1 MKALSVAVL
10 AFLMLAAGAAQAAG
24 RPAYRDGRIL
34 FVTSFDAGFGRHA
47 NIVAVDPS
55 TGERTTIAPANV
67 DTENPAASRDGRRL
81 AFVRGFQEGGPLR
94 GLYVSDGRGRQVHR
108 IAPFGLSPTWSPD
121 ASRLAYV
128 RDQHVVV
135 MRADGTHR
143 HRLALTDVL
152 MVAWSPRGDRLLVA
166 RGRDGCCLQLV
177 RPDGSGLRTV
187 LRVPRS
193 EKLVHPAWSPDGR
206 RIAFEHGT
214 SCVGMT
220 CAGGATVIAT
230 LSGRVVQTLSE
241 AFYLTWSPSG
251 RNVAYG
257 TGDGVFVHSLSD
269 GSVRQAFEGTLE
281 TFGIAWQAR

>member
-1 MKALSVAVL
+1 VKVLSLVVV
-10 AFLMLAAGAAQAAG
+10 AFLALAEPAAQAAG
-24 RPAYRDGRIL
+24 TSRDGRIL

-47 NIVAVDPS
+47 NVVAVDPA
-55 TGERTTIAPANV
+55 TGQRATIAAASV
-67 DTENPAASRDGRRL
+67 DTENPATTRDGRRL

-94 GLYVSDGRGRQVHR
+94 GLYVSDGRGRHAHR

-143 HRLALTDVL
+143 RTLALTDVL
-152 MVAWSPRGDRLLVA
+152 RVAWSPRGDRLLVA

-177 RPDGSGLRTV
+177 HPDGTGLTTV
-187 LRVPRS
+187 LRVPS
-193 EKLVHPAWSPDGR
+193 GEKVEHPAWSPDGR

-214 SCVGMT
+214 SCAGLT
-220 CAGGATVIAT
+220 CSGGTTVIAT
-230 LSGRVVQTLSE
+230 VDGRVVQTMAE

-251 RNVAYG
+251 KSVAYG
-257 TGDGVFVHSLSD
+257 TDRGVFVRSLSD
-269 GSVRQAFEGTLE
+269 GSITQVFTGTLE
-281 TFGIAWQAR
+281 TFGIAWQPR